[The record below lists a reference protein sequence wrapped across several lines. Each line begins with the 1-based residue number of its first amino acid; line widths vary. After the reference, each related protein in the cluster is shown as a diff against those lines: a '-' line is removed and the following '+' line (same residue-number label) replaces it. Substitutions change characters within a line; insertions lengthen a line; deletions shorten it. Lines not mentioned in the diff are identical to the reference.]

1 MKCCVVG
8 GCGVDIVGFP
18 DEELIFH
25 DSNPGH
31 IGYSLGCVGR
41 NIGENIFRLGEDVRI
56 VSVVGDD
63 HNGRL
68 ALEGLRKIGMD
79 VNGIEVLKDGNT
91 ATYLALLNHEGD
103 MEIALSQMEI
113 IKNITP
119 EFVEKRREELESCEN
134 IVTETN
140 LEKETLEYLLNNIK
154 GKFFVDSVS
163 VTKSKRL
170 SNCLSNIYFLKTN
183 VLEAGAILQRD
194 VNTDDAVILAG
205 MEFMRR
211 GVKNVAITRGSE
223 GASIF
228 TQEGNF
234 FMSSEKVKVLNTS
247 GAGDAFLAGFVKGDL
262 LGLPIEE
269 KLKMAMAASLLTIQS
284 EKTISGRMELE
295 NIKTEMKKVCITK
308 M

>member
-18 DEELIFH
+18 NEELIFH

-79 VNGIEVLKDGNT
+79 ANGIEVLKDENT

-103 MEIALSQMEI
+103 MEIAISQMEI

-140 LEKETLEYLLNNIK
+140 LEKETLEYLLNNIN

-170 SNCLSNIYFLKTN
+170 RDCLSNIYFLKTN

-194 VNTDDAVILAG
+194 VNTDDNLILAG

-228 TQEGNF
+228 TREGNF

-247 GAGDAFLAGFVKGDL
+247 GAGDAFLAGFVKGEL
-262 LGLPIEE
+262 LGLTIEE

-284 EKTISGRMELE
+284 EKTISENMKLD

>member
-18 DEELIFH
+18 NEELIFH

-79 VNGIEVLKDGNT
+79 ANGIEVLKDENT

-103 MEIALSQMEI
+103 MEIAISQMEI

-140 LEKETLEYLLNNIK
+140 LDKETLEYLLNNIK

-170 SNCLSNIYFLKTN
+170 RDCLSNIYFLKTN

-194 VNTDDAVILAG
+194 VNTDDNLILAG

-228 TQEGNF
+228 TREGNF

-247 GAGDAFLAGFVKGDL
+247 GAGDAFLAGFVKGEL
-262 LGLPIEE
+262 LGLTIEE

-284 EKTISGRMELE
+284 EKTISENMKLD